1 MGHINCHFHKSQ
13 YLFHFQFS
21 VAFEFLSECLG
32 PIHSGHLHP
41 FQAMC
46 REGRTHFVDAKRHIP
61 KIQQTAQAS
70 RFLLSDHSIF
80 RIMRFKNFMTGTV
93 TAIHFA
99 LFSSLPEYHDDFL

>member
-1 MGHINCHFHKSQ
+1 MCRIYWMRKD
-13 YLFHFQFS
+13 
-21 VAFEFLSECLG
+21 
-32 PIHSGHLHP
+32 P
-41 FQAMC
+41 FQQ
-46 REGRTHFVDAKRHIP
+46 
-61 KIQQTAQAS
+61 IQQTAQKS